1 MDKSI
6 IVEVM
11 TVGARGGNHVCVSR
25 LDSGYMLRK
34 IWYYQI
40 SRASVHR
47 LATVV
52 NRLKNQGVWSVRPAL
67 LFEAGY
73 VAENVVWT
81 CGFDHFPLDGHTT

>member
-25 LDSGYMLRK
+25 LDSGYVLRK

-67 LFEAGY
+67 LFESGY
-73 VAENVVWT
+73 VAENVAWSS
-81 CGFDHFPLDGHTT
+81 GLDAILLDT